1 MKTDLHDREQMDDP
15 CPGDFPERVEFTI
28 LMPCLNE
35 EETVANCVR
44 EAVAFL
50 EREGIRG
57 EVVVADNG
65 SRDDSQRRARDAG
78 ARVIVVPDRGYGSAL
93 MGGIAAARGTFV
105 ILGDA
110 DQSYDFSNI
119 GPFVD
124 RLRAGCDLVVGNR
137 FRGGIA
143 PGAMPWL
150 HRCVGNPILSGIGRL
165 FFRIPVHD
173 FHCGLRG
180 LRKAAVERLD
190 LRTTGMEFASEMI
203 VKASLAGL
211 RIEEV
216 PTTLSPDGR
225 GRPPHL
231 RTWRDGWRHLRF
243 MLLYSPRWLFLI
255 PGLALMFVGLGVGG
269 WLLPGPRKVGEV
281 TFDIH
286 TLLYAA
292 LAVLIGFQAV
302 LFAVFTRIFAV
313 TEGLMPANVT
323 LERLFRFIRLE
334 TGLIIGAVL
343 VVVGLAGSI
352 HAVVTWEETSFGPLD
367 PGRTFRMI
375 IPSFLSL
382 ALGCQTILSSFFL
395 SVLGLGR
402 RRCPRP

>member
-1 MKTDLHDREQMDDP
+1 
-15 CPGDFPERVEFTI
+15 
-28 LMPCLNE
+28 MPCLNE

-44 EAVAFL
+44 EAMAFL
-50 EREGIRG
+50 EREEVRG

-65 SRDDSQRRARDAG
+65 SHDDSQRRAREAG

-110 DQSYDFSNI
+110 DRSYDFSNL

-150 HRCVGNPILSGIGRL
+150 HRYVGNPILSGLGRL
-165 FFRIPVHD
+165 FFQIPVHD

-225 GRPPHL
+225 DRPPHL

-255 PGLALMFVGLGVGG
+255 PGLALMFVGLGLGA
-269 WLLPGPRKVGEV
+269 WLLPGPRKIGDV

-313 TEGLMPANVT
+313 TEGLMPANAA
-323 LERLFRFIRLE
+323 LERLFRIVRLE
-334 TGLIIGAVL
+334 TGLIVGVVL

-352 HAVVTWEETSFGPLD
+352 HAVVTWEGTSFGPLD
-367 PGRTFRMI
+367 PGRTFRTI

-402 RRCPRP
+402 RRFPSP